1 MSMNQSTEQ
10 SINNRSPDL
19 PSLHLHEHIRAE
31 SGLRGTETKPSQ
43 SLMPGNVS
51 QPGEGPQ
58 ILGLGPVVTSV
69 GAPSPKGLGVHI
81 IKEEVTFLQKDPKHR
96 LELSTEQRATRLPEE
111 DTTAYGPSD

>member
-1 MSMNQSTEQ
+1 M
-10 SINNRSPDL
+10 
-19 PSLHLHEHIRAE
+19 
-31 SGLRGTETKPSQ
+31 
-43 SLMPGNVS
+43 
-51 QPGEGPQ
+51 
-58 ILGLGPVVTSV
+58 VTSV